1 MSRLDHLM
9 LVLVTS
15 LSGEKQESSY
25 CQSILVVENLPLQ
38 AVQVLLHLYPTL
50 VLVSSQYSLEQQNL
64 QQYLVNP
71 RVYLLFKV
79 AQTRHLYLQLM
90 LVLVNSL
97 HLLVLELSVLLLLN
111 QNQYC
116 SSSTVVRS
124 RSMSRTMLVLVLYS
138 VTLEK
143 QMSMQPLM
151 TKELYTLTTRHPELQ
166 LIVMTMVMY
175 VKMQQI
181 LIIAMSS
188 SIISMSRLAP
198 MRMK

>member
-1 MSRLDHLM
+1 M

-15 LSGEKQESSY
+15 LPEEKQESSY
-25 CQSILVVENLPLQ
+25 CQSILVVENLLLQ
-38 AVQVLLHLYPTL
+38 TVRELSHLYPTL
-50 VLVSSQYSLEQQNL
+50 VLVSSLYLLEQQNL
-64 QQYLVNP
+64 QQYSVNP

-79 AQTRHLYLQLM
+79 VQTRHLYLQLM

-97 HLLVLELSVLLLLN
+97 HLLVLELSVLLLSN

-116 SSSTVVRS
+116 SSSLVVRS

-151 TKELYTLTTRHPELQ
+151 IKELYTPTTHHPELQ